1 MGWSGEGVGVEG
13 EATGVEREVIR
24 LVKAVQ
30 AANTAGLSVLLV
42 SHSQQPFCSD
52 FTSGGGA
59 EQWQFGNAR
68 LVSMLRMLMHGSLC
82 MPRLACPGGSLGLTW
97 SYSHGIGELLS

>member
-1 MGWSGEGVGVEG
+1 MEG

-42 SHSQQPFCSD
+42 LHSQAAILF
-52 FTSGGGA
+52 
-59 EQWQFGNAR
+59 
-68 LVSMLRMLMHGSLC
+68 
-82 MPRLACPGGSLGLTW
+82 
-97 SYSHGIGELLS
+97 